1 MNKQRRK
8 ELDRIH
14 TLLLEASEALE
25 MVAEEEQEA
34 FDNLPEGLQ
43 QSDRGQE
50 MEETAA
56 NLQELADT
64 LSDIVGELWEVV
76 EQ

>member
-25 MVAEEEQEA
+25 MVASDEQDA

-43 QSDRGQE
+43 QSERGKE
-50 MEETAA
+50 IEETAS
-56 NLQELADT
+56 NLAEWAET
-64 LSDIVGELWEVV
+64 LSDIVGELWEVI
-76 EQ
+76 ER